1 MSTED
6 IIKEIQQ
13 LPISKRFYIVEK
25 NIESIRKQEDKIQ
38 LKNAAEELY
47 VEYKTDKHLT
57 IFSNI
62 DFDDFYE
69 TR

>member
-1 MSTED
+1 MSTEEL
-6 IIKEIQQ
+6 IKEIQQ
-13 LPISKRFYIVEK
+13 LSISKRSYIVEK
-25 NIESIRKQEDKIQ
+25 TIESIRKQEDKIQ
-38 LKNAAEELY
+38 LTNAAEELY
-47 VEYKTDKHLT
+47 VEYKTDKELT